1 MPLYLVQ
8 GHPAA
13 ARCADLGERLARIH
27 RGRPGALLDLR
38 ADMAVPRLEALI
50 EAQDGIDARAVLALG
65 SLASYG
71 VHELPPGPGSGPGA
85 QVLPGPPAGAANT
98 VSMQGGKNGEES
110 TMEDELILARAH
122 ARGVAERLAYAG
134 ALTPE
139 EAWLLLKLRSDACLV
154 DVRSEAERELVGAIP
169 GAREVEFMHYPDWEE
184 NPDFVAQVRREVAT
198 QALVLLICRSG
209 QRSHRAAE
217 LLRQA
222 GYRQVYNVLEGFEG
236 AKDAQGRRTLNGW
249 RQRGLPWQQ

>member
-169 GAREVEFMHYPDWEE
+169 GAREVEFMRYPDWEE

>member
-27 RGRPGALLDLR
+27 RGRPGALLDIR
-38 ADMAVPRLEALI
+38 ADIAVPRLEALI

-71 VHELPPGPGSGPGA
+71 VHELPSGAGGGAGA

-98 VSMQGGKNGEES
+98 AFIQEGSRGEES

-122 ARGVAERLAYAG
+122 ARGAAEGLAYAG

-169 GAREVEFMHYPDWEE
+169 GARAVEFMAYPDWEE
-184 NPDFVAQVRREVAT
+184 NPDFVALVRREVGT
-198 QALVLLICRSG
+198 EALVLLICRSG

-222 GYRQVYNVLEGFEG
+222 GYRQVFNVLEGFEG
-236 AKDAQGRRTLNGW
+236 EKDAQGRRTLNGW

>member
-13 ARCADLGERLARIH
+13 ARCVDLGERLARIH

-71 VHELPPGPGSGPGA
+71 VHELPSGPGSGPGA

-154 DVRSEAERELVGAIP
+154 DVRSEA
-169 GAREVEFMHYPDWEE
+169 
-184 NPDFVAQVRREVAT
+184 
-198 QALVLLICRSG
+198 
-209 QRSHRAAE
+209 
-217 LLRQA
+217 
-222 GYRQVYNVLEGFEG
+222 
-236 AKDAQGRRTLNGW
+236 
-249 RQRGLPWQQ
+249 

>member
-85 QVLPGPPAGAANT
+85 QVLPGPPAGAVNT

-154 DVRSEAERELVGAIP
+154 DVHSEAERELVGAIP
-169 GAREVEFMHYPDWEE
+169 GAREVEFMRYPDWEE

>member
-169 GAREVEFMHYPDWEE
+169 GAREVEFMRYPDWEE

-222 GYRQVYNVLEGFEG
+222 GYRQVFNVLEGFEG

>member
-169 GAREVEFMHYPDWEE
+169 GAREVEFMRYPDWEE
-184 NPDFVAQVRREVAT
+184 NPDFVAQVRWEVAT

>member
-1 MPLYLVQ
+1 
-8 GHPAA
+8 
-13 ARCADLGERLARIH
+13 
-27 RGRPGALLDLR
+27 
-38 ADMAVPRLEALI
+38 
-50 EAQDGIDARAVLALG
+50 
-65 SLASYG
+65 
-71 VHELPPGPGSGPGA
+71 
-85 QVLPGPPAGAANT
+85 
-98 VSMQGGKNGEES
+98 MQGGKNGEES

-169 GAREVEFMHYPDWEE
+169 GAREVEFMRYPDWEE